1 MTLVPVLFYP
11 KLNERE
17 HVLDAVARA
26 EARHCETPLSID
38 PNRAGD
44 LFESAGIKRED
55 WIVHILEAHGVSLV
69 NPDRNGIRSAYPN
82 LADGYVDAEFRRMDE
97 NAEIWQRT
105 GEDFETYAWSLD
117 ENQKAVVSCAA
128 LEEIIAGSLGEGIV
142 ALHFM
147 ADPDELRTALA
158 EDNEITISPD
168 PHTDGG
174 VLFGLYNPANGSG
187 SMEAATG
194 PITIRP
200 SLTGRMIVGTDEVLE
215 LFGTDAAS
223 QAKAKV
229 EFVRGGPVMVSSRGD
244 MQDDFGAPDV
254 DLSALEEARA
264 GYSL

>member
-11 KLNERE
+11 KLGRRD

-26 EARHCETPLSID
+26 ESRRCETPLSID

-44 LFESAGIKRED
+44 LFETAGISRED
-55 WIVHILEAHGVSLV
+55 WIVHVLENHGVSLV

-82 LADGYVDAEFRRMDE
+82 LTDGYVNSELRRMDE

-105 GEDFETYAWSLD
+105 GEDFETHGWSLD
-117 ENQKAVVSCAA
+117 EDQKAVVSCVA

-147 ADPDELRTALA
+147 ADPDELRAALA
-158 EDNEITISPD
+158 EDNEITVSPD
-168 PHTDGG
+168 PYTDGG

-187 SMEAATG
+187 AMEVATG

-200 SLTGRMIVGTDEVLE
+200 SLAGRMIVGTDEVLE

-223 QAKAKV
+223 QPKAKV

-244 MQDDFGAPDV
+244 MQDDFGTPDV
-254 DLSALEEARA
+254 DLSALDGFGEAPRR
-264 GYSL
+264 